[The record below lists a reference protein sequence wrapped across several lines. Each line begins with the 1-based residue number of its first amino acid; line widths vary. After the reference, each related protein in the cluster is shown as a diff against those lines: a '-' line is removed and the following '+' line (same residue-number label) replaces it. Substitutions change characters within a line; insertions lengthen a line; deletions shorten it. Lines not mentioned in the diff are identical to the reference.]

1 MSAKIVHAGN
11 ATRSFATSSTDD
23 AGNNA
28 DKSALSVDLP
38 AEKLPGANTP
48 SSSERTWWVKK
59 DGDSGF
65 VKVLSIPKDVDDLAK
80 DIAKELSSLQ
90 KVDRSN
96 ITLHVASDKKGKV
109 LGKALDST
117 ENIEEA
123 LRGRTGKIY
132 IVAKVA
138 SSAGPAT
145 PG

>member
-1 MSAKIVHAGN
+1 M
-11 ATRSFATSSTDD
+11 
-23 AGNNA
+23 
-28 DKSALSVDLP
+28 
-38 AEKLPGANTP
+38 
-48 SSSERTWWVKK
+48 KK